1 MDSANWGGAISNFS
15 DILGDSRAT
24 QAERQQAFNG
34 RGWAKAKYYKTIEGL
49 EDFKSSVQIGN
60 QSAGSYRESL
70 LGYALAL
77 IQAGGDSNIRTATTI
92 LSDDLGLKDPLY
104 KLTLEH
110 TIIGVSS
117 PEAHAMFA
125 YALFWRNDAGDNAAA
140 KTQILQAKSEDSST
154 TGTVNQVY
162 ITLKAGGLDI

>member
-24 QAERQQAFNG
+24 QAERCRHSMAG
-34 RGWAKAKYYKTIEGL
+34 LGKGKYYKPRRS

-60 QSAGSYRESL
+60 QVPATANRC
-70 LGYALAL
+70 LGMPG
-77 IQAGGDSNIRTATTI
+77 IDPGGGDGNIRTAITI

-110 TIIGVSS
+110 TIIGVV
-117 PEAHAMFA
+117 
-125 YALFWRNDAGDNAAA
+125 
-140 KTQILQAKSEDSST
+140 T
-154 TGTVNQVY
+154 
-162 ITLKAGGLDI
+162 